1 MEKLLAQ
8 RRRLVNDVNLISDG
22 VERSSKNRM
31 TETELFLHQL
41 DRIVWPKIIDL
52 STAIIDHLVGDDE
65 LDREIKY
72 QEELRKNVASIRF
85 KAKLSNQFH
94 YKINWNN
101 YSMVSAELVVVNHR
115 TKRSIY
121 R

>member
-1 MEKLLAQ
+1 
-8 RRRLVNDVNLISDG
+8 
-22 VERSSKNRM
+22 M

-52 STAIIDHLVGDDE
+52 STAIFDHLDGDDE

-85 KAKLSNQFH
+85 KAKLESNQFH
-94 YKINWNN
+94 FKINIEIIIRW
-101 YSMVSAELVVVNHR
+101 YPQSSSL
-115 TKRSIY
+115 
-121 R
+121 

>member
-8 RRRLVNDVNLISDG
+8 RQRLVNDVNLISDG

-52 STAIIDHLVGDDE
+52 STAIIDHLVGDDK
-65 LDREIKY
+65 LDKEIKY

-85 KAKLSNQFH
+85 KAKLVSNQISLS
-94 YKINWNN
+94 KLI
-101 YSMVSAELVVVNHR
+101 L
-115 TKRSIY
+115 K
-121 R
+121 